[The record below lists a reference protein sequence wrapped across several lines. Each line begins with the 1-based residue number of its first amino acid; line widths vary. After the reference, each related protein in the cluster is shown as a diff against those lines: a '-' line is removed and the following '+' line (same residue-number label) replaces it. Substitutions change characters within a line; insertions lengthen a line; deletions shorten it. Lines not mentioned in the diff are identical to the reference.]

1 MATYGVRSSVSRL
14 RRAALRRPAFSG
26 DFVAAGWRR
35 PDPDALARQHD
46 AFAQLLTDLG
56 VAVELF
62 PADEGQVD
70 SVFTYDPVFVIGSGV
85 VEFRSA
91 KPVRRQEGASLA
103 RALGERRV
111 PTIASMKGPAV
122 MDGGDVCWI
131 ERDLVI
137 AGRSY
142 RTNQPAHDFLRRLL
156 EKEGQQ
162 MVGFDL
168 PHDLGPAHVLHLM
181 SLISPIADGLA
192 VVYPRLVPVPLMQ
205 LLNERG
211 VTLIE
216 VDPVEYAT
224 MGGNI
229 LAVEPGV
236 AVIYAGN
243 PNIVKALRDKGVEV
257 HEIEGGE
264 LAKGD
269 GGPTCLTRPI
279 WRD

>member
-14 RRAALRRPAFSG
+14 RRAALRRPALTG
-26 DFVAAGWRR
+26 DFLAAGWRR

-46 AFAQLLTDLG
+46 GFAQLLTDLG
-56 VAVELF
+56 VSVELF

-70 SVFTYDPVFVIGSGV
+70 AVFTYDPVFVIGSGV

-91 KPVRRQEGASLA
+91 KPVRRLEGASLA

-122 MDGGDVCWI
+122 MDGGDLCWI
-131 ERDLVI
+131 ERDVVV
-137 AGRSY
+137 AGRGY
-142 RTNQPAHDFLRRLL
+142 RSNQSAHDFMRRLL

-162 MVGFDL
+162 MYGFDL
-168 PHDLGPAHVLHLM
+168 PHDLGPAHVLHMM
-181 SLISPIADGLA
+181 SVISPIADGLA

-211 VTLIE
+211 ITLIE

-243 PNIVKALRDKGVEV
+243 PNVVKALRDKGVEV
-257 HEIEGGE
+257 HEVEGSE

-279 WRD
+279 WRE